1 MRIGTTS
8 YIVPADIVTNARW
21 LAGKV
26 QDVELVIFESD
37 ELGTNLPDSRTID
50 ELIRIGSENDLTY
63 TVHLPLDLRLADSE
77 RSIGIAAQVIEATR
91 TLGPVGYVVHLD
103 GNEEPESEGLR
114 RWTER
119 CCSCLVQ
126 LGEAA
131 GSLHLLCVENL
142 DDQSPIMLNAILD
155 RMPVSCCIDVGHLW
169 KGGLDPL
176 PCLESWLPR
185 CRVVHIHGVGTRDH
199 KALSLMPEDAL
210 DPVVRKLSNGFD
222 GVVTLEVFS
231 ENDLEQSFSAL
242 HGAMRRI
249 SGRAN
254 QR

>member
-26 QDVELVIFESD
+26 QDVELVIFECD
-37 ELGTNLPDSRTID
+37 EVGTNLPDSRIID
-50 ELIRIGSENDLTY
+50 ELIRIGAENDLTY

-77 RSIGIAAQVIEATR
+77 RSIGIARKVIEVTR
-91 TLGPVGYVVHLD
+91 PLEPVGYVVHLD
-103 GNEEPESEGLR
+103 GNEEPGSEAFRG
-114 RWTER
+114 WTDRGCDCLER
-119 CCSCLVQ
+119 

-142 DDQSPIMLNAILD
+142 DAQSPAMLDAILH

-176 PCLESWLPR
+176 PCIDAWLSR

-199 KALSLMPEDAL
+199 KALSLMPQHTL

-231 ENDLEQSFSAL
+231 ETDFAESLGALHSAL
-242 HGAMRRI
+242 
-249 SGRAN
+249 
-254 QR
+254 QRTLSEK